1 MGLFKVFFI
10 TSKEV
15 GSKDFTFFFCSKL
28 LASEKILW
36 RKPSKKWQKTRKNG
50 KKRLKNAKKTAKNS
64 QKTIKNSRK
73 TTKNRA
79 KNALN
84 SWKNVRIKP
93 FLAQKRASKTAK
105 TPENSVFFC
114 KYKVSV
120 NFLQTTSC

>member
-1 MGLFKVFFI
+1 MDLFKVFFI

-36 RKPSKKWQKTRKNG
+36 RKPSIKWQKTRKNG
-50 KKRLKNAKKTAKNS
+50 KKRLKNS

-114 KYKVSV
+114 KYKVST
-120 NFLQTTSC
+120 NFLQEINH